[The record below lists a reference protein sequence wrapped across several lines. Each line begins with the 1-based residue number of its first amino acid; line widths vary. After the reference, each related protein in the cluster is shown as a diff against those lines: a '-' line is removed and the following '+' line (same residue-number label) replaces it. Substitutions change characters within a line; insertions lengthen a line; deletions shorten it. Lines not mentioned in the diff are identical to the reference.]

1 MATNDNEWQLLWYL
15 QRKMYIHIVI
25 LVGAVFLILVQR
37 LINLGRDLV
46 SSGLEL
52 LDESNTVLAIVHLV
66 HHHHLQQQQH

>member
-1 MATNDNEWQLLWYL
+1 MTMAASLVFTEKYVL
-15 QRKMYIHIVI
+15 IVI

-66 HHHHLQQQQH
+66 HHHHLQQQQ